1 MYFSISVKKLQ
12 PFWKKR
18 NLSKKA
24 AVQFKNDASKM
35 RFDWGKLRNI
45 INFKKRAS
53 QTIWETLK
61 QLFSRKINFFSEFF
75 EMGKKMLSRH
85 LQEKFGYISSR
96 QCLDNIFSPIL
107 KNSGKKLIFLK
118 NNCFRVSH
126 MGCEARFLSL
136 MVFLSFPQLNFIFR
150 ASILNCTAAFF
161 ARFRYF

>member
-1 MYFSISVKKLQ
+1 M
-12 PFWKKR
+12 
-18 NLSKKA
+18 
-24 AVQFKNDASKM
+24 
-35 RFDWGKLRNI
+35 
-45 INFKKRAS
+45 
-53 QTIWETLK
+53 
-61 QLFSRKINFFSEFF
+61 
-75 EMGKKMLSRH
+75 SRH
-85 LQEKFGYISSR
+85 LQQKFCYISSR

-161 ARFRYF
+161 ARFRYFQKGCSFSQKDQLFYFQSKALIKALNPPQKRPFWGLVFAIKTFQFLRYDHNSKYEKHQNQVLDRSVILQHLVNINTF